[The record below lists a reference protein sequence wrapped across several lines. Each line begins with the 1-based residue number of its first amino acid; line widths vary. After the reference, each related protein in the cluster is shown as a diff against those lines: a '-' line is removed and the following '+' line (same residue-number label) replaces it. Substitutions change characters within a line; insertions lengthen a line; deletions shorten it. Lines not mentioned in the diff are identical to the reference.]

1 MQFVR
6 QFQTAYADAVSCK
19 IANVFSDK
27 SLQNEGYVHK
37 GFCQAGV
44 PLVILLGLRLWH
56 MVRVGVMVRVN
67 THWKLLSGRA
77 YDPDHNQ

>member
-44 PLVILLGLRLWH
+44 PLVIFLSLHRSVLVLRARLRAALLA
-56 MVRVGVMVRVN
+56 
-67 THWKLLSGRA
+67 LSRSVL
-77 YDPDHNQ
+77 PRS